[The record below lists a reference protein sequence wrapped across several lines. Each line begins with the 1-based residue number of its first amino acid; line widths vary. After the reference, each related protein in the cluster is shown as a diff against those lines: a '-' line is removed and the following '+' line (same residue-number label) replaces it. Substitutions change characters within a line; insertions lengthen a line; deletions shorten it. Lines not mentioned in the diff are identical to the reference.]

1 MIFSSNMLQNSCVEN
16 VCWKKL
22 NRKCCDVLI
31 LQVSFGYS
39 SSSSIICPEIASPIF
54 VEKSSCMRFILCGKM
69 QKPEELGE
77 NLPDSPSCSFSS
89 ETEFKK
95 CFQLVFLLSQI
106 FFTVSLFIFGHLSR
120 PHVSKINHF
129 DARRSFQIIIR
140 AWAENKIRSRIW
152 AKVFLL
158 CVTVWC
164 GLLSITEFIF
174 LSMFKRSP
182 NMWGI
187 SFRSSSLC
195 VAFFI

>member
-1 MIFSSNMLQNSCVEN
+1 M
-16 VCWKKL
+16 CWSYKFL
-22 NRKCCDVLI
+22 LVVHHRHQSYV
-31 LQVSFGYS
+31 Q
-39 SSSSIICPEIASPIF
+39 EIASPIF
-54 VEKSSCMRFILCGKM
+54 VEKSSCMWIILCGKM

-77 NLPDSPSCSFSS
+77 NLPDSHSCSFSS

-95 CFQLVFLLSQI
+95 CFQLGFFCQQQAEI
-106 FFTVSLFIFGHLSR
+106 CFTVSLFIFGHLSR

-164 GLLSITEFIF
+164 GLLSITKFIF

-195 VAFFI
+195 VAFYLEQNKEYV